1 MNIREAW
8 FRESLVASLF
18 LLGPLTFHPEPPG
31 RAPHCSPAPPD
42 PKRGL
47 ALALSHGPVLTS
59 EQQHGGG
66 ISSTCPMTHGEE
78 QVLRSHTKQEPTSHL
93 LASCSASSFHLPP
106 PWKWSH
112 ALVPRRGPHFSQAL
126 DPTRPNHFPE
136 PVSMFAPLSLDD
148 PFTSLC
154 SPDTAAS
161 FPSLEGPTWKVS

>member
-78 QVLRSHTKQEPTSHL
+78 QVLPITHEAGTHFPPVSIL
-93 LASCSASSFHLPP
+93 LCVLLPP
-106 PWKWSH
+106 P
-112 ALVPRRGPHFSQAL
+112 A
-126 DPTRPNHFPE
+126 
-136 PVSMFAPLSLDD
+136 
-148 PFTSLC
+148 
-154 SPDTAAS
+154 
-161 FPSLEGPTWKVS
+161 SLEMEPRPRPTQGSTLQPSSGSHTPKPLPRACLHVCSFITG